1 MSADFVQFLRN
12 RALTRMYAGT
22 KSKVLYFKEP
32 PVDGSPLYEV
42 AMKAH
47 TLEAWLKHL
56 AGKYPDAV
64 VINTL
69 PKAEALAMLAMAA

>member
-1 MSADFVQFLRN
+1 
-12 RALTRMYAGT
+12 
-22 KSKVLYFKEP
+22 
-32 PVDGSPLYEV
+32 
-42 AMKAH
+42 MKIH

-69 PKAEALAMLAMAA
+69 PKAEALAMLAMAG